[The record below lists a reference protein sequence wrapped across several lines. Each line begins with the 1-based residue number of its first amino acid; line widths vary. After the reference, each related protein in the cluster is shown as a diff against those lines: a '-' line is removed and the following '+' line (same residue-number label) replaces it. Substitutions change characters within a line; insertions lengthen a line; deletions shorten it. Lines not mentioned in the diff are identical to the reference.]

1 MAFPHSAIRIAVDAM
16 GGDYAPQEVVRG
28 CLTVAREMPFVDIT
42 LVGDEQ
48 RVSAELRGVPLPSNL
63 HLRHAPQVIEMGE
76 SPVQGVK
83 RKRDASIVVCAR
95 MVQEGEA
102 DAFFSAGNSGAAMAV
117 AALQIGRIPGIDR
130 PAIAAAIPSKKGRF
144 VLIDAGANVDCDPS
158 HLLEFAIMGSVYA
171 QLILGIPS
179 PTVGLLSNG
188 EEEGK
193 GNQVVKTAH
202 KLLRQ
207 SGLPFVGNIEGKDVF
222 EGKAD
227 VVVCDGFVGNVA
239 LKIGEGTASF
249 MVSLIEEEVRRNP
262 LLVLPLS
269 LMKGVIRRLKQRTD
283 YAEYGGAHLLGVR
296 KVCVIG
302 HGRSHASAIA
312 NGVRL
317 TVRSVQEQMAER
329 IESAMLQQTALLS
342 SLPLLLQENEADAR

>member
-1 MAFPHSAIRIAVDAM
+1 M
-16 GGDYAPQEVVRG
+16 GGDYAPRQVVLG
-28 CLTVAREMPFVDIT
+28 CVTVAREMPQVDIT
-42 LVGDEQ
+42 LVGAQQ
-48 RVSAELRGVPLPSNL
+48 RISAELRGAALPANV
-63 HLRHAPQVIEMGE
+63 HVRHASQVIEMGD
-76 SPVQGVK
+76 SPVYAIR
-83 RKRDASIVVCAR
+83 RKRDASIVVCAQ
-95 MVQEGEA
+95 MVQDGEA

-130 PAIAAAIPSKKGRF
+130 PAIAAAIPCKTGRF

-158 HLLEFAIMGSVYA
+158 HLLEFAIMGTVYA
-171 QLILGIPS
+171 QVILNIAN

-193 GNQVVKTAH
+193 GNQVVKLAH
-202 KLLRQ
+202 KLLHQ

-249 MVSLIEEEVRRNP
+249 MVSLLEEEVRRNP
-262 LLVLPLS
+262 LLVIPLT
-269 LMKGVIRRLKQRTD
+269 MFKGAIRRLKRRTD

-329 IESAMLQQTALLS
+329 IESAMHKQTALLS
-342 SLPLLLQENEADAR
+342 TLPFLLQENGTDA

>member
-1 MAFPHSAIRIAVDAM
+1 MEPSRSAIRIAVDAM
-16 GGDYAPQEVVRG
+16 GGDHAPREVVQG
-28 CLTVAREMPFVDIT
+28 CLSVAREMSQVEIT
-42 LVGDEQ
+42 LVGDEE
-48 RVSAELRGVPLPSNL
+48 RISAELRGVSVPSNVRV
-63 HLRHAPQVIEMGE
+63 RHASQVIEMGE
-76 SPVQGVK
+76 SPVYAIR
-83 RKRDASIVVCAR
+83 RKRDASIVHCAQ

-130 PAIAAAIPSKKGRF
+130 PAIAAAIPCKKGRF

-158 HLLEFAIMGSVYA
+158 HLLEFAIMGTVYA
-171 QLILGIPS
+171 QVILNIPD
-179 PTVGLLSNG
+179 PKIGLLSNG

-193 GNQVVKTAH
+193 GNQVVKLAH
-202 KLLRQ
+202 KLLHQ

-249 MVSLIEEEVRRNP
+249 MVSLLEEEVRRNP
-262 LLVLPLS
+262 LLMIPLS
-269 LMKGVIRRLKQRTD
+269 MFRGVIRRLKQRTD

-296 KVCVIG
+296 GVCVIG

-317 TVRSVQEQMAER
+317 TARSVQERMAER

-342 SLPLLLQENEADAR
+342 TLPFLLQENEADAQ

>member
-1 MAFPHSAIRIAVDAM
+1 MHIAVDAM
-16 GGDYAPQEVVRG
+16 GGDYAPREVVQG
-28 CLTVAREMPFVDIT
+28 CLSVAREMPLVDIT
-42 LVGDEQ
+42 LVGDQE
-48 RVSAELRGVPLPSNL
+48 RISEELRGAPVPANV
-63 HLRHAPQVIEMGE
+63 HIRHASEVIGMGE
-76 SPVQGVK
+76 SPVYAIR
-83 RKRDASIVVCAR
+83 RKRDASIVVCAQ
-95 MVQEGEA
+95 MVQDGEA
-102 DAFFSAGNSGAAMAV
+102 DAFFSAGNSGAVMAV
-117 AALQIGRIPGIDR
+117 SALQIGRIPGIER
-130 PAIAAAIPSKKGRF
+130 PAIAAAIPCKTGRF

-171 QLILGIPS
+171 QVILNIAN
-179 PTVGLLSNG
+179 PTIGLLSNG

-193 GNQVVKTAH
+193 GNQVVKVAH
-202 KLLRQ
+202 KLLHQ

-222 EGKAD
+222 DGKAD

-262 LLVLPLS
+262 LLMVPLT
-269 LMKGVIRRLKQRTD
+269 MFRGVIRRLKQRTD

-317 TVRSVQEQMAER
+317 TVRSVQERMAER
-329 IESAMLQQTALLS
+329 IEDALQKQTALLS
-342 SLPLLLQENEADAR
+342 TLPFLLQENEADAQ

>member
-1 MAFPHSAIRIAVDAM
+1 MQTNLSNIRVAVDAM
-16 GGDYAPQEVVRG
+16 GGDYAPDEVVQG
-28 CLTVAREMPFVDIT
+28 CLAVAREDPTAQIL
-42 LVGDEQ
+42 LVGDQNRLQ
-48 RVSAELRGVPLPSNL
+48 RVIGQQPIPPNVRL
-63 HLRHAPQVIEMGE
+63 HHASEVIEMGE
-76 SPVQGVK
+76 SPVQAVK

-95 MVQEGEA
+95 LVQEGQA
-102 DAFFSAGNSGAAMAV
+102 DAFFSAGHSGAAMAV
-117 AALQIGRIPGIDR
+117 AALQIGRIPGIER
-130 PAIAAAIPSKKGRF
+130 PAIAAAIPSKRGYF

-171 QLILGIPS
+171 QVILGIPS
-179 PTVGLLSNG
+179 PKVGLLSNG

-193 GNQVVKTAH
+193 GNQVVKVAYR
-202 KLLRQ
+202 LLQQ

-239 LKIGEGTASF
+239 LKVGEGTASF
-249 MVSLIEEEVRRNP
+249 MVSLIEEEVRSHP
-262 LLVLPLS
+262 LLKVPLA
-269 LMKGVIRRLKQRTD
+269 LMYPALRRLKRRTD

-296 KVCVIG
+296 GVCVIG

-317 TVRSVQEQMAER
+317 TIRSVKQRMAER
-329 IESAMLQQTALLS
+329 LEQAMSQQTALLN
-342 SLPLLLQENEADAR
+342 SLPLLLQENNIHVQ

>member
-1 MAFPHSAIRIAVDAM
+1 MAISHPVIRVAVDAM
-16 GGDYAPQEVVRG
+16 GGDHAPQEVVRG
-28 CLTVAREMPFVDIT
+28 CLIVAREMPFVDIT
-42 LVGDEQ
+42 LVGDQQ
-48 RVSAELRGVPLPSNL
+48 RIAAELRTSSLPPNL
-63 HLRHAPQVIEMGE
+63 HIRHAPQVIEMWE
-76 SPVQGVK
+76 SPVQAIR
-83 RKRDASIVVCAR
+83 RKRDASIVVCAQ

-102 DAFFSAGNSGAAMAV
+102 EAFFSAGNSGAAMAV
-117 AALQIGRIPGIDR
+117 AALHIGRIPGIDR
-130 PAIAAAIPSKKGRF
+130 PAIAAAVPCKKGRF

-158 HLLEFAIMGSVYA
+158 HLLEFAIMGAVYA
-171 QLILGIPS
+171 QVILGIAN
-179 PTVGLLSNG
+179 PTVALLSNG

-202 KLLRQ
+202 KLLHQ
-207 SGLPFVGNIEGKDVF
+207 SGLAFVGNVEGKDVF

-262 LLVLPLS
+262 LLVIPLS
-269 LMKGVIRRLKQRTD
+269 MFRGVIRRLKRRTD

-296 KVCVIG
+296 GICVIG

-312 NGVRL
+312 NGVRM
-317 TVRSVQEQMAER
+317 TVRSAQERMAER

-342 SLPLLLQENEADAR
+342 TLPLLLQEGEGDAP

>member
-1 MAFPHSAIRIAVDAM
+1 M
-16 GGDYAPQEVVRG
+16 GGDYAPREVVQG
-28 CLTVAREMPFVDIT
+28 CLSVAREMPLVGIT
-42 LVGDEQ
+42 LVGDRE
-48 RVSAELRGVPLPSNL
+48 RISEELRGAPLPANV
-63 HLRHAPQVIEMGE
+63 HIRHASEVIGMGE
-76 SPVQGVK
+76 SPVYAIR
-83 RKRDASIVVCAR
+83 RKRDASIVVCAQ
-95 MVQEGEA
+95 MVQDGEA
-102 DAFFSAGNSGAAMAV
+102 DAFFSAGNSGAVMAV
-117 AALQIGRIPGIDR
+117 SALQIGRIPGIER
-130 PAIAAAIPSKKGRF
+130 PAIAAAIPCKTGRF

-171 QLILGIPS
+171 QVILNIAN
-179 PTVGLLSNG
+179 PTIGLLSNG

-193 GNQVVKTAH
+193 GNQVVKVAH
-202 KLLRQ
+202 KLLHQ

-222 EGKAD
+222 DGKAD

-249 MVSLIEEEVRRNP
+249 MVSLIEQEVRRNP
-262 LLVLPLS
+262 LLMVPLT
-269 LMKGVIRRLKQRTD
+269 MFRGVIRRLKQRTD

-317 TVRSVQEQMAER
+317 TVRSVQERIAER
-329 IESAMLQQTALLS
+329 IEDALQKQTALLS
-342 SLPLLLQENEADAR
+342 TLPFLLQENEADAQ

>member
-1 MAFPHSAIRIAVDAM
+1 MALSHSSIRVAVDAM
-16 GGDYAPQEVVRG
+16 GGDHAPREVVQG
-28 CLTVAREMPFVDIT
+28 CVAVAQQMPDVEIT
-42 LVGDEQ
+42 LVGDRQ
-48 RVSAELRGVPLPSNL
+48 RIQADLRSTTLPPNL
-63 HLRHAPQVIEMGE
+63 HVRHASQVIEMGE
-76 SPVQGVK
+76 SPVYAIR
-83 RKRDASIVVCAR
+83 RKKDASIVVCAQ

-130 PAIAAAIPSKKGRF
+130 PAIAAAIPCKKGRF
-144 VLIDAGANVDCDPS
+144 VLIDAGANVDCDAS

-171 QLILGIPS
+171 EVILNIPN

-193 GNQVVKTAH
+193 GNQVVKVAH
-202 KLLRQ
+202 KLLHQ

-249 MVSLIEEEVRRNP
+249 MVSLIEAEVRRHP
-262 LLVLPLS
+262 LLVVPLAM
-269 LMKGVIRRLKQRTD
+269 LRGVIRRLKQRTD

-296 KVCVIG
+296 GVCVIG

-317 TVRSVQEQMAER
+317 TARSVRERVAKR
-329 IESAMLQQTALLS
+329 IEDAMLAQTALLS
-342 SLPLLLQENEADAR
+342 TIPLLLQENDADAQ

>member
-317 TVRSVQEQMAER
+317 TVRSLQEQMAER